1 MSENG
6 NEAPRKNPLD
16 DIFGEKQFRVAVLNA
31 DQEPTGVVGVFHNI
45 APQHKARYDQII
57 QKGFGGRKP
66 KYDEAQLYAF
76 PKVIDA
82 IEGLTEDDCDGMPPI
97 QYCQRT
103 PKGNRLLMLLM
114 DGFWLQSSPSTEADA
129 AKK

>member
-1 MSENG
+1 MSE
-6 NEAPRKNPLD
+6 NEAPRRNPLD
-16 DIFGEKQFRVAVLNA
+16 DLFGEKQIRVAVLNA

-66 KYDEAQLYAF
+66 KYDEAQRYAF

-82 IEGLTEDDCDGMPPI
+82 IEGLTEDDCEGMPPI
-97 QYCQRT
+97 KYCQQT
-103 PKGNRLLMLLM
+103 PKGDRLLMLLM
-114 DGFWLQSSPSTEADA
+114 DGFWLQASPSTEADT